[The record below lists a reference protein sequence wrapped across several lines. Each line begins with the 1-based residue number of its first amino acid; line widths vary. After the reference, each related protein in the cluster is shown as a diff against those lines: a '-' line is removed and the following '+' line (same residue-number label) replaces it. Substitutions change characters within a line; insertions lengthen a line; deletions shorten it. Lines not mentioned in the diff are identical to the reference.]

1 MRTRTLVAISIAG
14 FAFALWLARGGDP
27 PSSSA
32 ETPPAATPTTSARM
46 APRLVRPTAAS
57 SAATAA
63 APAVRKL
70 NPKSERYA
78 HRMDDQVPQRLYAMA
93 SRCYKG
99 GSGRDQRLDVT
110 YKIRV
115 SDGAVSIGDV
125 RVVES
130 TLSDPQLER
139 CVLGTIGNATWR
151 DDELP
156 DVQEEGDLF
165 MRVEGFSSYLAN
177 AEADEADGAGG
188 DTMN

>member
-1 MRTRTLVAISIAG
+1 MQTKLLVAISIAG

-27 PSSSA
+27 PSPA
-32 ETPPAATPTTSARM
+32 MATPPPAVSPATSARM
-46 APRLVRPTAAS
+46 APRLARPSAAS
-57 SAATAA
+57 TAATAPA
-63 APAVRKL
+63 SAVRKL
-70 NPKSERYA
+70 DPKSERYA
-78 HRMDDQVPQRLYAMA
+78 NRMDDQVPQRLYGMA

-99 GSGRDQRLDVT
+99 GSERDQRLDVT

-115 SDGAVSIGDV
+115 DNGAVSISDV

-130 TLSDPQLER
+130 TLTDPQLER
-139 CVLGTIGNATWR
+139 CVLGTIGNASWR

-156 DVQEEGDLF
+156 DLHEEGDLF

-177 AEADEADGAGG
+177 ADGVGG

>member
-1 MRTRTLVAISIAG
+1 MRTKVIVGISLAG
-14 FAFALWLARGGDP
+14 FGFALWLARGGDP
-27 PSSSA
+27 PSAAAGAAPSPIAAVS
-32 ETPPAATPTTSARM
+32 ATPS
-46 APRLVRPTAAS
+46 PRLLPV
-57 SAATAA
+57 ATADA
-63 APAVRKL
+63 RPAGAPAVQKL

-78 HRMDDQVPQRLYAMA
+78 NRMDDQIPQRLYGMA

-99 GSGRDQRLDVT
+99 GSGRDQRLDVS
-110 YKIRV
+110 YHIHV

-139 CVLGTIGNATWR
+139 CVLGTIANARWR

-156 DVQEEGDLF
+156 NLSEEGDLF

-177 AEADEADGAGG
+177 AEDDDVGGG

>member
-1 MRTRTLVAISIAG
+1 MRTKVLVGISIAG
-14 FAFALWLARGGDP
+14 FGFALWLARGGDP
-27 PSSSA
+27 PASA
-32 ETPPAATPTTSARM
+32 SAAPSTIAPAARSPRALPVAPTSATPT
-46 APRLVRPTAAS
+46 AS
-57 SAATAA
+57 

-78 HRMDDQVPQRLYAMA
+78 NRMDDQIPQRLYGMA
-93 SRCYKG
+93 SHCYKG
-99 GSGRDQRLDVT
+99 GSGRDQRLDVS
-110 YKIRV
+110 YHVRV
-115 SDGAVSIGDV
+115 TEGAVSIGDV

-139 CVLGTIGNATWR
+139 CVLGTLTSATWR

-156 DVQEEGDLF
+156 NLAEDGDLF

-177 AEADEADGAGG
+177 AADDDATGG